1 MHARVPPVRVK
12 EGVNT
17 LGPVAAVQVARI
29 GGELEAVLRTHQ
41 TQRRALA
48 WRERAELQSVR

>member
-1 MHARVPPVRVK
+1 VK

>member
-1 MHARVPPVRVK
+1 MSLAS
-12 EGVNT
+12 EATT
-17 LGPVAAVQVARI
+17 LLVERPNRKLLVQ
-29 GGELEAVLRTHQ
+29 LEAVLRTHQ